1 MRPLDRVPAEVAGA
15 VCRVKPCEPVHSSTV
30 HGLAGIVKPPGG
42 VARSASRRGAAM
54 GHFPENISLDKK
66 HSCLCAIVYNWL

>member
-15 VCRVKPCEPVHSSTV
+15 VCRVKPCEPVHSGAV

-42 VARSASRRGAAM
+42 VARSTSRRGAAM
-54 GHFPENISLDKK
+54 VHFPKYLT
-66 HSCLCAIVYNWL
+66 